1 MRESLQ
7 AMKQHAVENQVTN
20 IAMGRLGAQ
29 DDGLDFR
36 EILPEFKKI
45 FYDTNITL
53 SIYFRRT

>member
-36 EILPEFKKI
+36 EILPELKKI

-53 SIYFRRT
+53 SLYFRRT

>member
-36 EILPEFKKI
+36 EILPELKKV
-45 FYDTNITL
+45 FYNTNITL

>member
-1 MRESLQ
+1 MWESLQ

-36 EILPEFKKI
+36 EILPELKKI
-45 FYDTNITL
+45 FYNTNITL

>member
-36 EILPEFKKI
+36 EILPELKKI
-45 FYDTNITL
+45 FYNTNITL

>member
-36 EILPEFKKI
+36 EILPELKKI
-45 FYDTNITL
+45 FYDTNIKL

>member
-36 EILPEFKKI
+36 EILPELKKV

>member
-36 EILPEFKKI
+36 EILPELKKI
-45 FYDTNITL
+45 FYETNITL

>member
-36 EILPEFKKI
+36 EILPELKKI
-45 FYDTNITL
+45 FYDTSITL

>member
-36 EILPEFKKI
+36 EILPELKKI

>member
-36 EILPEFKKI
+36 EILLEFKKI